1 MARGRGIHKYPS
13 TGRTTRGSRPV
24 IVWVIGLV
32 DEELERFKDWET
44 RHGAQALAAVESDAR
59 AAGVAQAEQ
68 TSAFGWAVFGLR
80 QRD

>member
-1 MARGRGIHKYPS
+1 M
-13 TGRTTRGSRPV
+13 

-32 DEELERFKDWET
+32 EEELERFKDWET